1 MTRDLLTNQ
10 IYYSN
15 AVMRLALRQNCL
27 SSASCIFH
35 YQITDRRCGED
46 DLRIPLHQST
56 AGEVE

>member
-10 IYYSN
+10 LYYSN
-15 AVMRLALRQNCL
+15 VVMRFALRQDCL

-35 YQITDRRCGED
+35 YQIMGRRYGED